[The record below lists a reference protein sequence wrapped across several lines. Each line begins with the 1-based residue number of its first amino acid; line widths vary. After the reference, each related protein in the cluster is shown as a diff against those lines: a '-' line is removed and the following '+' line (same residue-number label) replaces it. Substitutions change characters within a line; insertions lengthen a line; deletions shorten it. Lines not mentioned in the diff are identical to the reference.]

1 MQRKQLTA
9 PAMLAPATVVIAIFL
24 CLPMLLL
31 LRYSFN
37 RYVPGQFMVEGLTL
51 ENYVKL
57 LSDGYYLSGLET
69 TLIMALGVTVAC
81 ILLGFPLA
89 SFIVRQKGTV
99 KTLLLLMMILPL
111 FVSNAVR
118 AAGWMV
124 AFGQKGVL
132 DYMLQSIG
140 MTDKPLA
147 LMYTPTAVF
156 IGIVSVNLPY
166 VVLTLQSVLEGL
178 DPNTTSASLSL
189 GAGPFDTFR
198 LVTIPLAMPGILAAF
213 VLSFILA
220 MNAYATPVLLG
231 GPSFKMMAPMIANEV
246 LGQANWPFGATLSF
260 ILMAVTLSL
269 VVLSSIFVSRRYS
282 QMRI

>member
-1 MQRKQLTA
+1 MQRRQLAA
-9 PAMLAPATVVIAIFL
+9 PAMLTPATVVIAIFL

-37 RYVPGQFMVEGLTL
+37 RYIPGQFMVEGLTL
-51 ENYVKL
+51 ENYAKL
-57 LSDGYYLSGLET
+57 LSDGYYLSGLKT
-69 TLIMALGVTVAC
+69 TLIMAVSVTVAC

-89 SFIVRQKGTV
+89 TFIVRRKGTI

-132 DYMLQSIG
+132 DYFLQSIG
-140 MTDKPLA
+140 MTDRSLA

-213 VLSFILA
+213 VLSFILT

-269 VVLSSIFVSRRYS
+269 VVLSSVFVSRRYN
-282 QMRI
+282 QMKI

>member
-1 MQRKQLTA
+1 MLT
-9 PAMLAPATVVIAIFL
+9 PATVVIAIFL

-37 RYVPGQFMVEGLTL
+37 RYIPGQFMVEGLTL
-51 ENYVKL
+51 ENYAKL
-57 LSDGYYLSGLET
+57 LSDGYYLSGLKT
-69 TLIMALGVTVAC
+69 TLIMAVSVTVAC

-89 SFIVRQKGTV
+89 AFTVRRKGAI

-132 DYMLQSIG
+132 DYFLQSIG
-140 MTDKPLA
+140 MTDRSLS

-213 VLSFILA
+213 VLSFILT

-269 VVLSSIFVSRRYS
+269 VVLSSVFVSRRYN
-282 QMRI
+282 QMKI

>member
-1 MQRKQLTA
+1 MLT
-9 PAMLAPATVVIAIFL
+9 PATVVIAIFL

-37 RYVPGQFMVEGLTL
+37 RYIPGQFMVEGLTL
-51 ENYVKL
+51 ENYAKL
-57 LSDGYYLSGLET
+57 LSDGYYLSGLKT
-69 TLIMALGVTVAC
+69 TLIMAVSVTVAC

-89 SFIVRQKGTV
+89 TFIVRRKGTI

-132 DYMLQSIG
+132 DYFLQSIG
-140 MTDKPLA
+140 MTDRSLA

-213 VLSFILA
+213 VLSFILT

-269 VVLSSIFVSRRYS
+269 VVLSSVFVSRRYN
-282 QMRI
+282 QMKI

>member
-1 MQRKQLTA
+1 MQRRQLAA
-9 PAMLAPATVVIAIFL
+9 PAMLTPATVVIAIFL

-37 RYVPGQFMVEGLTL
+37 RYIPGQFMVEGLTL
-51 ENYVKL
+51 ENYAKL
-57 LSDGYYLSGLET
+57 LSDGYYLSGLKT
-69 TLIMALGVTVAC
+69 TLIMAVSVTVAC

-89 SFIVRQKGTV
+89 AFTVRRKGAI

-132 DYMLQSIG
+132 DYFLQSIG
-140 MTDKPLA
+140 MTDRSLS

-213 VLSFILA
+213 VLSFILT

-269 VVLSSIFVSRRYS
+269 VVLSSVFVSRRYN
-282 QMRI
+282 QMKI

>member
-9 PAMLAPATVVIAIFL
+9 LAMLAPATVVIAIFL